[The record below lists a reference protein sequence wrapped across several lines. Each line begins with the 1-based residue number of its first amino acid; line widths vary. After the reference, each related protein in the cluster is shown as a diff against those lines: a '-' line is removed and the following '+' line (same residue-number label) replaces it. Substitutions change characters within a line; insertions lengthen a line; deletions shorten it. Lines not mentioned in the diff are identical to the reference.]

1 MLSERLNCFR
11 GRTRG
16 LEFFRTC
23 PPTGEPFRILPASP
37 ANGCL
42 GLGGPIIELAGGTGR
57 SLTGDSTKISD
68 RLIDEEVE
76 SLTKAIVASGKIPI
90 AIGRGHNNSYPLIKG
105 TAKGLHQAQRI
116 GLARVG
122 QASFAWVP
130 R

>member
-1 MLSERLNCFR
+1 MTSSGCSNMLSERLNCFR

-16 LEFFRTC
+16 FEFFRMC

-76 SLTKAIVASGKIPI
+76 SLET
-90 AIGRGHNNSYPLIKG
+90 PLPNLKG
-105 TAKGLHQAQRI
+105 GSRLSAKGFCGAQP
-116 GLARVG
+116 VE
-122 QASFAWVP
+122 
-130 R
+130 